1 MKKIIAIILAAA
13 CIFAFASCDESG
25 NGGDGE
31 FENPIEAI
39 VAMYALS
46 EPTKIVTA
54 YTTQVGN
61 VTLSGEETL
70 VTGSIDGKIAT
81 VYEYW
86 FEELT
91 GIDEGGGETIF
102 DVKKVVSGS
111 KEYLEDQGVR
121 ENGGSWKKNEYNFA
135 PVKGDIAINITEALV
150 ADVSYSGNTLMFTVP
165 EANIESVFGIDAG
178 FEGDVKVSITNDG
191 AVITGIVIEYTI
203 PGESDD
209 DDVVYPDS
217 VVTISTA
224 YTYDLE
230 VVSLIKH

>member
-13 CIFAFASCDESG
+13 CIFAFASCGETGDG
-25 NGGDGE
+25 NGD

-46 EPTKIVTA
+46 EPTKIVTTH
-54 YTTQVGN
+54 TTVIGN
-61 VTLSGEETL
+61 ITLSGEETL

-86 FEELT
+86 YEELT
-91 GIDEGGGETIF
+91 GIDEGGGEIIY

-111 KEYLEDQGVR
+111 KEYLEDSGVR
-121 ENGGSWKKNEYNFA
+121 ENGGNWKKNEYNFA
-135 PVKGDIAINITEALV
+135 PTKGDIAINITEALV
-150 ADVSYSGNTLMFTVP
+150 SDVSYSGNTLMFTVP
-165 EANIESVFGIDAG
+165 EENIEAVFGVETE
-178 FEGDVKVSITNDG
+178 FEGNVKVSIFNDG
-191 AVITGIVIEYTI
+191 AVITGIVVEYTI

-209 DDVVYPDS
+209 DIEYPDS
-217 VVTISTA
+217 VVTISTS

-230 VVSLIKH
+230 VITLVKN